1 MMKKEVLV
9 EGKRFLSH
17 PSGVGHQLS
26 YAMRYLI
33 PTLLVFAGVVA
44 AMYYGGLGNA
54 TVPTTYLQSPM
65 YDTTN
70 LETLSLDA
78 FFSFDFYCNSS
89 AIGKPITLTPKIPA
103 FSGSSNPT
111 YSPSPFPAT
120 AVPNYGCES
129 LPVSGGLSAV
139 CCSSP
144 IVNSI
149 VISPFVF
156 IVAVLTLVGWF
167 IFAVFCGVGMA
178 ALPYDWLNEFK
189 HRPKPITTQV

>member
-1 MMKKEVLV
+1 
-9 EGKRFLSH
+9 LSH
-17 PSGVGHQLS
+17 FSGVGHQLS

-33 PTLLVFAGVVA
+33 PTLLVFAGIVA

-89 AIGKPITLTPKIPA
+89 ASGKPITLTPKIPA
-103 FSGSSNPT
+103 LSGTENPT
-111 YSPSPFPAT
+111 FSPIAFPAT
-120 AVPNYGCES
+120 NLPDFGCGS
-129 LPVSGGLSAV
+129 LPLSSGLFPV
-139 CCSSP
+139 CCSAP
-144 IVNSI
+144 VVNSI

-156 IVAVLTLVGWF
+156 IVAVLTLVGWL
-167 IFAVFCGVGMA
+167 IFSIFCGVGMA

-189 HRPKPITTQV
+189 HRPRPITTQV